1 MLEAP
6 FAVKAGKNLTEQN
19 SRENLINMYVEKVP
33 QGRGQI
39 VRTGRAGVQKNF
51 SVSGEARGVAYL
63 RGGDYA
69 VIGDGFY
76 RLTTTEAIR
85 LGTLQTANGKCSF
98 GENATQIGICDGFG
112 LYVWDGTNLTQAS
125 LPISAA
131 GSFAALDGYGILN
144 DRNSGRF
151 YRTNLN
157 DFSTVEVLNFATAES
172 QPDKLKRVFTDHREV
187 WLFGETSIEVWANS
201 GSAGFSFQRVGGV
214 ALERGCGA
222 AYSVASEDNT
232 VFWLGNDGMVY
243 RADGYRPARVS
254 DEGIERLIGDAR
266 PYSDAYGWVYA
277 IPGHKF
283 YVLTF
288 PGRLTVAYD
297 IATGMWHQARTWG
310 SSSWDI
316 VGPHKLGPTVVLG
329 HDGVCQ
335 LVKTAYQDNNDILER
350 VAVAPPIYQS
360 GKRIQVDAYWLDCE
374 VGTSDPSVSPS
385 VMLSLAKDG
394 MTFGNVRTR
403 ALGAVGDYKRRAVWR
418 NLGIAR
424 DWTFRVS
431 FTDNAPFSVISGRM
445 EATVLGS

>member
-6 FAVKAGKNLTEQN
+6 FAIKAGKSATEQN

-39 VRTGRAGVQKNF
+39 VRIGRPGVQKNH

-76 RLTTTEAIR
+76 RLTTTESIR
-85 LGTLQTANGKCSF
+85 LGTLQTATGMCSF

-112 LYVWDGTNLTQAS
+112 LYVWDGTTFSQTS

-131 GSFAALDGYGILN
+131 GSFAALDGYGVFN

-151 YRTNLN
+151 YRTDLN
-157 DFSTVEVLNFATAES
+157 DFTTVGALNFATAES
-172 QPDKLKRVFTDHREV
+172 QPDKLKRVFTDHRQI
-187 WLFGETSIEVWANS
+187 WLFGETSIEVWENVGTS
-201 GSAGFSFQRVGGV
+201 GFSFQRVGGV
-214 ALERGCGA
+214 ALERGCGGT
-222 AYSVASEDNT
+222 YSVAAEDNT

-243 RADGYRPARVS
+243 RADGYRPARIS
-254 DEGIERLIGDAR
+254 DEGVERLIGDAR

-297 IATGMWHQARTWG
+297 IATGAWHQAKTWE
-310 SSSWDI
+310 SASWDI
-316 VGPHKLGPTVVLG
+316 VGPHRLGATVVLG
-329 HDGVCQ
+329 HGGVCQ
-335 LVKTAYQDNNDILER
+335 LVPTAYQDNNDILER
-350 VAVAPPIYQS
+350 VAIAPPVYNN
-360 GKRIQVDAYWLDCE
+360 GKRIQIDAYWLDCE
-374 VGTSDPSVSPS
+374 TGIVDPSVSPS

-403 ALGAVGDYKRRAVWR
+403 ALGAVGDYRRRAVWR

-424 DWTFRVS
+424 DWTFRLS
-431 FTDNAPFSVISGRM
+431 FTDNAPFTVVSGRM
-445 EATVLGS
+445 DAQVLG